1 MKDPNLKIRYAR
13 GLGDLIA
20 CLLHSKFIGWITKII
35 TKKTEPCQQCAIRAN
50 ALNVIFPI
58 PFWRLFFKNAE
69 DLIKSLKKDLEDFG
83 YTVKLTNDELG
94 LNSFKKEENIELK
107 NKEELEQIEQMNSVD
122 VSDINNYNFLSSGN
136 TILGDFLIK
145 TQIYKRK

>member
-20 CLLHSKFIGWITKII
+20 CFLHSKLIGWITKIV
-35 TKKTEPCQQCAIRAN
+35 TKKSKPCQQCAVRIN
-50 ALNVIFPI
+50 ALNLIFPI
-58 PFWRLFFKNAE
+58 PFWRLFFKNTE
-69 DLIKSLKKDLEDFG
+69 NLLKSLKKDLEDFG
-83 YTVKLTNDELG
+83 YTVNFTNDKLG
-94 LNSFKKEENIELK
+94 LNSFKGEEIVELKTKEEEKQVDI
-107 NKEELEQIEQMNSVD
+107 VD
-122 VSDINNYNFLSSGN
+122 VSDINNYMFLSSGD